1 MSRSEE
7 SVDIRKP
14 DWYDLCRGFQSRRI
28 NDLFFRDALMN
39 ENQSALIQL
48 VDKIEQLG
56 QFQDKIEFPASVQQI
71 WEAFLSDIRNLIEVE
86 GCALFLVD
94 EATQEFGLAYAEPP
108 SLGAACQDESNAQI
122 EYGIFPWVLKRRQPA
137 LIPAVGPV
145 RGRSLV
151 MLPLVTVK
159 RTLGMVMVISPLQE
173 SLVTQENMRLLA
185 VLSKQC
191 SLVMENTLLYEGL
204 KKKNESLEKANKQ
217 IRYLAQRD
225 PLTRCYNRGYMNE
238 QLPREI
244 RRAIRYRRALSVALC
259 DLDHFKAINDTHGHQ
274 CGDKVLRD
282 FVTCVSELIRTDSDW
297 LARYGGEEFLLVL
310 PETTLENAYR
320 LAERLRQ
327 QIARRQFD
335 WHGEKVCVTASFGLT
350 GFDGER
356 ISEKIAADTLLRCVD
371 ENLYRAKQ
379 DGRNRVF
386 SGAFAS

>member
-1 MSRSEE
+1 
-7 SVDIRKP
+7 
-14 DWYDLCRGFQSRRI
+14 
-28 NDLFFRDALMN
+28 MN

-56 QFQDKIEFPASVQQI
+56 QFQDKIEFPASVRQI
-71 WEAFLSDIRNLIEVE
+71 WAAFLEDVRNLIAVE

-94 EATQEFGLAYAEPP
+94 ETTQEFSLTAVEPKSLAAV
-108 SLGAACQDESNAQI
+108 CQDESNAQI
-122 EYGIFPWVLKRRQPA
+122 EYGIFSWVLRRRQPA
-137 LIPAVGPV
+137 LIPVLSAV

-151 MLPLVTVK
+151 MLPLATVK

-185 VLSKQC
+185 VLAKQC
-191 SLVMENTLLYEGL
+191 SLVMENSLLYEGL

-217 IRYLAQRD
+217 IRYLAQSD

-259 DLDHFKAINDTHGHQ
+259 DLDHFKAINDDHGHQ
-274 CGDKVLRD
+274 CGDKVLKE
-282 FVTCVSELIRTDSDW
+282 FVASVSELIRTDSDW

-310 PETTLENAYR
+310 PETTLENAHR

-327 QIARRQFD
+327 QIARKEFD
-335 WHGEKVCVTASFGLT
+335 WHGEKVSVTASFGLT

-356 ISEKIAADTLLRCVD
+356 IAEKIAADALLRCVD

-379 DGRNRVF
+379 AGRNRVF
-386 SGAFAS
+386 SGAFVS

>member
-1 MSRSEE
+1 MET
-7 SVDIRKP
+7 
-14 DWYDLCRGFQSRRI
+14 
-28 NDLFFRDALMN
+28 
-39 ENQSALIQL
+39 NQLALIQM

-56 QFQDKIEFPASVQQI
+56 QFQDKIEFPASIRQI
-71 WEAFLSDIRNLIEVE
+71 WETFLEDIRSLIEVE

-94 EATQEFGLAYAEPP
+94 ETTQEFNLAYVEPQ
-108 SLGAACQDESNAQI
+108 SLGDACQDESNAQI
-122 EYGIFPWVLKRRQPA
+122 ECGIFPWVLKRRQPA
-137 LIPAVGPV
+137 LIPALGAV

-173 SLVTQENMRLLA
+173 SLVTQENMRLLG
-185 VLSKQC
+185 VLAKQC
-191 SLVMENTLLYEGL
+191 SLVMENSLLYEGL

-225 PLTRCYNRGYMNE
+225 PLTRCYNRGYMSE

-259 DLDHFKAINDTHGHQ
+259 DLDHFKSINDDHGHQ
-274 CGDKVLRD
+274 CGDKVLKD
-282 FVTCVSELIRTDSDW
+282 FVASVSELIRTDSDW

-310 PETTLENAYR
+310 PETTLDNAYR
-320 LAERLRQ
+320 LAERLRLH
-327 QIARRQFD
+327 IAGRQFD
-335 WHGEKVCVTASFGLT
+335 WHGEMVSVTASFGLT

-356 ISEKIAADTLLRCVD
+356 ISANIPTDALLRCAD

-386 SGAFAS
+386 SGPFAT